1 MAAEC
6 LCIPTPERQW
16 PITKC
21 HCSETHGK
29 VSPKRWGHNKIKKK
43 KIINKLLKLSL
54 EVEKNGKCVISAL
67 RLKFM
72 KWLLVVFK
80 ESQDLVSK
88 HLQNAL
94 KQRWEWEV
102 THRLWAHSR
111 VSTFISGSVSC
122 FCEGALWG
130 LDVSVKCSRCLRT
143 GAPET
148 VWGCPTSWAAAKRG
162 VSV

>member
-1 MAAEC
+1 MGRSA
-6 LCIPTPERQW
+6 
-16 PITKC
+16 
-21 HCSETHGK
+21 
-29 VSPKRWGHNKIKKK
+29 PKDEATIKLKKK

-94 KQRWEWEV
+94 KQRWE
-102 THRLWAHSR
+102 
-111 VSTFISGSVSC
+111 
-122 FCEGALWG
+122 
-130 LDVSVKCSRCLRT
+130 
-143 GAPET
+143 
-148 VWGCPTSWAAAKRG
+148 
-162 VSV
+162 